1 MALSM
6 DAVVD
11 RFRRMYPDVE
21 QVKEQFNKYDADGDG
36 NITSEE
42 LENGMTEFKDFT
54 RDQAKFAFE
63 LADTNG
69 DGKIDI
75 SEFVALMFP
84 SAKEAIANLR
94 KAFKGPDDVAKKFKV
109 WDSDG
114 DGKISFEELKASAAK
129 DSSKFLT
136 EEDINAIFIVGDI
149 NMDGEID
156 EREFSKLMIPSIS
169 DIVAK
174 FRYAHRTVEDVR
186 KAFKTYDRDGDG
198 SIDRGELHK
207 ALTNYKFNFSDQE
220 VDIIFAAGDLDGDG
234 TVDFEEFMY
243 LMCPSTE
250 QIVRK
255 FRDNYKS
262 VNDVKAAF
270 RRFDKNRDGGLS
282 VSELKRMMMSTGY
295 SFTDMEV
302 DAIMNLGDK
311 DGDGEID
318 LDEFLILMT
327 PSASE
332 TLSKIRK
339 GITSIAEVKGL
350 FKAIDVDG
358 DGLLSKEEML
368 NSPGCK
374 FDKEQVEA
382 IYELGDSNGDEVLDM
397 GEFIAIMYPAAGE
410 ALAKLSKN
418 YPNIDEV
425 EKLFKRLD
433 LDNDGSITKAELTE
447 GSIKFTSQEIDA
459 IFALGDINDDGELD
473 LEEFIGVM
481 YPSAATVAGR
491 LRGQYTD
498 INSVKKAFAKIDLN
512 GDGKVSKEEVS
523 SSDVFNQQE
532 IDALFLLGDSN
543 NDGEID
549 LEEFIGVLYPVVAV
563 ALAKLTKDVHNVDDA
578 RFLFKTLDVD
588 GDGLLSQEELRKSG
602 ACKLSG
608 KEIEALFAVGDING
622 DGEVDINEFL
632 NVMCPGATT
641 VIARLNS
648 QFKTAEDIEELFK
661 KMDLDGDGKITR
673 EEMQEY
679 SALNEQE
686 VNAVFE
692 LGDNDRDGSIDLK
705 EFVGVMQTSAPVP
718 YTECGTI
725 LEVGNTEVYVVGHGA
740 KCVIWCHD
748 MKGFNCGDRTR
759 QLIDK
764 LSELTGWVIVL
775 PNFIGDKKI
784 EDSSDEYS
792 WLSTITDW
800 NTIRD
805 FWVEKLL
812 PYLKDTLGIKAISA
826 IGTGW
831 GSYVATRLSSYGEI
845 LACVNIQPLISSAVE
860 AAKEDLYEVYED
872 VSCPTL
878 MMACRNNCPNEKPG
892 GLANNIFTSCAFGKK
907 CEFVELQD
915 MMHGFLL
922 EGERSVEAIAVQS
935 RLSMKKAGEF
945 LEQFLHYDGEPAPA
959 KDTGSGVKQ
968 IDDIDLTNCRDKSCR
983 ICLEIRHQANKAATK
998 WNPNFSRGF

>member
-1 MALSM
+1 
-6 DAVVD
+6 
-11 RFRRMYPDVE
+11 MYPDVE
-21 QVKEQFNKYDADGDG
+21 QVKAQFKKYDADGDG
-36 NITSEE
+36 NITAEE
-42 LENGMTEFKDFT
+42 MQNGMTEFKDFT
-54 RDQAKFAFE
+54 REQAKYAFE
-63 LADTNG
+63 LADTNE

-75 SEFVALMFP
+75 SEFVSLMFP

-114 DGKISFEELKASAAK
+114 DGKISFEELKESAAK
-129 DSSKFLT
+129 DSSKFLS
-136 EEDINAIFIVGDI
+136 EEDVNAIFIVGDL
-149 NMDGEID
+149 NLDGEID
-156 EREFSKLMIPSIS
+156 EEEFSKLMIPSIS

-174 FRYAHRTVEDVR
+174 FRYAHRSVEDVR

-198 SIDRGELHK
+198 AIDRGELHK

-220 VDIIFAAGDLDGDG
+220 VDIIFAAGDIDGDG
-234 TVDFEEFMY
+234 CVDFEEFMY
-243 LMCPSTE
+243 LMCPSTA
-250 QIVRK
+250 QIVKK
-255 FRDNYKS
+255 FRGSYKTI
-262 VNDVKAAF
+262 NEVKGAF
-270 RRFDKNRDGGLS
+270 RKYDKNRDGGLS
-282 VSELKRMMMSTGY
+282 KSELSRMMMSTGH
-295 SFTDMEV
+295 SFTDMEI

-318 LDEFLILMT
+318 LDEFMILMT

-332 TLSKIRK
+332 TLSQIRQ
-339 GITSIAEVKGL
+339 GITSIADVKGL
-350 FKAIDVDG
+350 FKDIDVDG

-374 FDKEQVEA
+374 FDKEQIEA

-425 EKLFKRLD
+425 ELLFRKLDF
-433 LDNDGSITKAELTE
+433 DNDGSITKAELSE
-447 GSIKFTSQEIDA
+447 GSIRFTPQEVEA
-459 IFALGDINDDGELD
+459 IFALGDINDDGALD

-498 INSVKKAFAKIDLN
+498 INSVKKAFAKIDLD
-512 GDGKVSKEEVS
+512 GDGKVTKEEVGKT
-523 SSDVFNQQE
+523 DLFNNQE

-549 LEEFIGVLYPVVAV
+549 LEEFIGVLYPVVAQ
-563 ALAKLTKDVHNVDDA
+563 ALAKMTKDVQSVDDA
-578 RFLFKTLDVD
+578 RFLFKQLDHD

-602 ACKLSG
+602 CKFSA
-608 KEIEALFAVGDING
+608 KEIEALFAVGDVNG
-622 DGEVDINEFL
+622 DGEIDINEFI

-641 VIARLNS
+641 VIARIS
-648 QFKTAEDIEELFK
+648 AQFKCLEDIQAEFT

-673 EEMQEY
+673 EEMMEY
-679 SALNEQE
+679 SALNQQE
-686 VNAVFE
+686 VNAVFD
-692 LGDNDRDGSIDLK
+692 LGDTDRDGSIDLD

-718 YTECGTI
+718 YTESGTI
-725 LEVGNTEVYVVGHGA
+725 VTVGETDVYLVGSGA

-748 MKGFNCGDRTR
+748 MKGFNSDDRTR
-759 QLIDK
+759 QLVDK
-764 LSELTGWVIVL
+764 LAETTGWVIAM
-775 PNFIGDKKI
+775 PNFLGGKKI
-784 EDSSDEYS
+784 EESADEYS
-792 WLSTITDW
+792 WLSSITDW

-805 FWVEKLL
+805 FWVERLL
-812 PYLKDTLGIKAISA
+812 PYLRDDLGIKAMSVL
-826 IGTGW
+826 GTGW
-831 GSYVATRLSSYGEI
+831 GSYVATRMSSYEEI

-872 VSCPTL
+872 VRCPTL

-892 GLANNIFTSCAFGKK
+892 GLANNIYNSCSFGKN

-935 RLSMKKAGEF
+935 RLSMKKSAEF
-945 LEQFLHYDGEPAPA
+945 LGKYLHYLGEPEPV
-959 KDTGSGVKQ
+959 VKACGEKNV
-968 IDDIDLTNCRDKSCR
+968 DEVDLTDLYQVLTTTEKVY
-983 ICLEIRHQANKAATK
+983 IIKKKH
-998 WNPNFSRGF
+998 

>member
-1 MALSM
+1 MALTM

-11 RFRRMYPDVE
+11 RYRRMYPDVE
-21 QVKEQFNKYDADGDG
+21 QVKAQFNKYDADGDG
-36 NITSEE
+36 NITGEE
-42 LENGMTEFKDFT
+42 MENGMTEFKDFT
-54 RDQAKFAFE
+54 REQAKFAFD

-75 SEFVALMFP
+75 SEFVSLMFP

-94 KAFKGPDDVAKKFKV
+94 KAFKGPEDVAKKFKI

-114 DGKISFEELKASAAK
+114 DGKISFEELKQSAAK
-129 DSSKFLT
+129 DSSKFLS

-149 NMDGEID
+149 NLDGEID
-156 EREFSKLMIPSIS
+156 EDEFSKLMIPSIS

-174 FRYAHRTVEDVR
+174 FRYAHRSVEDVR

-198 SIDRGELHK
+198 AIDRGELHN

-220 VDIIFAAGDLDGDG
+220 VDIIFAAGDIDGDG
-234 TVDFEEFMY
+234 CVDFEEFMY
-243 LMCPSTE
+243 LMCPSTA

-255 FRDNYKS
+255 FRDNYKT
-262 VNDVKAAF
+262 VNDVKGAF
-270 RRFDKNRDGGLS
+270 RKFDKNRDGGLS
-282 VSELKRMMMSTGY
+282 KSELKRMMMSTGH

-318 LDEFLILMT
+318 LEEFMLLMT

-332 TLSKIRK
+332 TLSKIRN
-339 GITSIAEVKGL
+339 GISSIADVKGL
-350 FKAIDVDG
+350 FKDIDVDG

-374 FDKEQVEA
+374 FDKEQIEA

-410 ALAKLSKN
+410 ALAKLAKN
-418 YPNIDEV
+418 FPNIDEV
-425 EKLFKRLD
+425 ELLFHKLDF
-433 LDNDGSITKAELTE
+433 DNDGSITKDEMAN
-447 GSIKFTSQEIDA
+447 GSIKFTPQEIEA
-459 IFALGDINDDGELD
+459 VFALGDIDDDGALD

-498 INSVKKAFAKIDLN
+498 INQVKKAFAKIDLDN
-512 GDGKVSKEEVS
+512 DGKVSKEEVAKT
-523 SSDVFNQQE
+523 DIFNQQE
-532 IDALFLLGDSN
+532 IDALFVLGDSN

-578 RFLFKTLDVD
+578 RFMFKTLDGD
-588 GDGLLSQEELRKSG
+588 GDGLLSQEELRKSA
-602 ACKLSG
+602 ACKLSA
-608 KEIEALFAVGDING
+608 KEIEALFAVGDIDG
-622 DGEVDINEFL
+622 DGEIDINEFL

-641 VIARLNS
+641 VIARINS
-648 QFKTAEDIEELFK
+648 QFKSVEEIEELFK
-661 KMDLDGDGKITR
+661 KMDLDGDGKLTR
-673 EEMQEY
+673 EEMMDF
-679 SALNEQE
+679 SALNQQE
-686 VNAVFE
+686 VNAVFD
-692 LGDNDRDGSIDLK
+692 LGDADRDGTIDLQ
-705 EFVGVMQTSAPVP
+705 EFIGVMQTSAPVG
-718 YTECGTI
+718 YSESGKVV
-725 LEVGNTEVYVVGHGA
+725 EVGNTEVYVVGSGA

-748 MKGFNCGDRTR
+748 MKGFNSNDRTR

-764 LSELTGWVIVL
+764 LSEITGWVIVL
-775 PNFIGDKKI
+775 PNFLGEKKI
-784 EDSSDEYS
+784 EESTDEYS
-792 WLSTITDW
+792 WLSSITDW

-805 FWVEKLL
+805 FWVERLL
-812 PYLKDTLGIKAISA
+812 PYLRDDLSIKAIGA
-826 IGTGW
+826 LGTGW

-845 LACVNIQPLISSAVE
+845 LACVNLQPLISSAVE

-878 MMACRNNCPNEKPG
+878 MVACRNNCPNEKPG
-892 GLANNIFTSCAFGKK
+892 GLASNIFNSCSFGKK
-907 CEFVELQD
+907 CEFIELHD

-935 RLSMKKAGEF
+935 RLSMKKTADF
-945 LEQFLHYDGEPAPA
+945 LGTFLHYPGEPEPIVEAVCGE
-959 KDTGSGVKQ
+959 KG
-968 IDDIDLTNCRDKSCR
+968 IDDIDLRTCRQKTCKT
-983 ICLEIRHQANKAATK
+983 CLEINHQANKAAT
-998 WNPNFSRGF
+998 RCM

>member
-1 MALSM
+1 ME
-6 DAVVD
+6 AVVD

-21 QVKEQFNKYDADGDG
+21 QVKAQFKKYDADGDG
-36 NITSEE
+36 NITAEE
-42 LENGMTEFKDFT
+42 MQNGMTEFKDFT
-54 RDQAKFAFE
+54 REQAKYAFE
-63 LADTNG
+63 LADTNE

-75 SEFVALMFP
+75 SEFVSLMFP

-114 DGKISFEELKASAAK
+114 DGKISFEELKESAAK
-129 DSSKFLT
+129 DSSKFLS
-136 EEDINAIFIVGDI
+136 EEDVNAIFIVGDL
-149 NMDGEID
+149 NLDGEID
-156 EREFSKLMIPSIS
+156 EEEFSKLMIPSIS

-174 FRYAHRTVEDVR
+174 FRYAHRSVEDVR

-198 SIDRGELHK
+198 AIDRGELHK

-220 VDIIFAAGDLDGDG
+220 VDIIFAAGDIDGDG
-234 TVDFEEFMY
+234 CVDFEEFMY
-243 LMCPSTE
+243 LMCPSTA
-250 QIVRK
+250 QIVKK
-255 FRDNYKS
+255 FRGSYKTI
-262 VNDVKAAF
+262 NEVKGAF
-270 RRFDKNRDGGLS
+270 RKYDKNRDGGLS
-282 VSELKRMMMSTGY
+282 KSELSRMMMSTGH
-295 SFTDMEV
+295 SFTDMEI

-318 LDEFLILMT
+318 LDEFMILMT

-332 TLSKIRK
+332 TLSQIRQ
-339 GITSIAEVKGL
+339 GITSIADVKGL
-350 FKAIDVDG
+350 FKDIDVDG

-374 FDKEQVEA
+374 FDKEQIEA

-425 EKLFKRLD
+425 ELLFRKLDF
-433 LDNDGSITKAELTE
+433 DNDGSITKAELSE
-447 GSIKFTSQEIDA
+447 GSIRFTPQEVEA
-459 IFALGDINDDGELD
+459 IFALGDINDDGALD

-498 INSVKKAFAKIDLN
+498 INSVKKAFAKIDLD
-512 GDGKVSKEEVS
+512 GDGKVTKEEVAKT
-523 SSDVFNQQE
+523 DLFNNQE

-549 LEEFIGVLYPVVAV
+549 LEEFIGVLYPVVAQ
-563 ALAKLTKDVHNVDDA
+563 ALAKMTKDVQSVDDA
-578 RFLFKTLDVD
+578 RFLFKQLDHD

-602 ACKLSG
+602 CKFSA
-608 KEIEALFAVGDING
+608 KEIEALFAVGDVNG
-622 DGEVDINEFL
+622 DGEIDINEFI

-641 VIARLNS
+641 VIARIS
-648 QFKTAEDIEELFK
+648 AQFKCLEDIQEEFT

-673 EEMQEY
+673 EEMMEY
-679 SALNEQE
+679 SALNQQE
-686 VNAVFE
+686 VNAVFD
-692 LGDNDRDGSIDLK
+692 LGDTDRDGSIDLN

-718 YTECGTI
+718 YTESGTI
-725 LEVGNTEVYVVGHGA
+725 VTVGETDVYLVGSGA

-748 MKGFNCGDRTR
+748 MKGFNSEDRTR
-759 QLIDK
+759 QLVDK
-764 LSELTGWVIVL
+764 LAETTGWVIAM
-775 PNFIGDKKI
+775 PNFLGGKKI
-784 EDSSDEYS
+784 EESADEYS
-792 WLSTITDW
+792 WLSSITDW

-805 FWVEKLL
+805 FWVERLL
-812 PYLKDTLGIKAISA
+812 PYLRDDLGIKAMSV

-831 GSYVATRLSSYGEI
+831 GSYVATRMSSYEEI

-872 VSCPTL
+872 VRCPTL

-892 GLANNIFTSCAFGKK
+892 GLANNIYNSCSFGKN

-935 RLSMKKAGEF
+935 RLSMKKVRSSWENIFTILANRN
-945 LEQFLHYDGEPAPA
+945 QWSKPAE
-959 KDTGSGVKQ
+959 KKMSMRL
-968 IDDIDLTNCRDKSCR
+968 I
-983 ICLEIRHQANKAATK
+983 
-998 WNPNFSRGF
+998 